1 MSLLFANVI
10 ARVSQGQMICLLSA
24 ISHSNVFHINALAIT
39 VNDIPILRT
48 SLEKHYNESQCIVLS
63 SVCL

>member
-1 MSLLFANVI
+1 MSLLFANII
-10 ARVSQGQMICLLSA
+10 ARVSQGQIICLLSA

-48 SLEKHYNESQCIVLS
+48 RPTSLEKHYNESQCIV
-63 SVCL
+63 